1 MNTTQPNRFPQ
12 KKPST
17 PRVPA
22 NPGAVIFAVFASLAL
37 SLTILSCGI
46 GRPGSASTAR
56 AKNADAGRNTGALR
70 VISLAP
76 ASTSILLDLGAGN
89 LLVAT
94 DSWSTRLSGVPA
106 GLPSFDM
113 MKPDIERIAELAP
126 DILLVSAMTEA
137 GSGVNPFERLGGTG
151 MKVVSLPSSADLAGI
166 EADVTLIAG
175 LIGCEDAGKKTIAHM
190 NEAVTHIEKI
200 ARTIPADKRRTVVFE
215 IESAPWIYTFGSGT
229 YLDDLLSR
237 AGAVNAFSREKG
249 WIAVS
254 AEAIIKANPDVIL
267 TNVALG
273 DPVAEI
279 SGRPGWGAVKAV
291 REGRI
296 YRIDNTMSSQPAPA
310 CVRALEEIAEAVYP
324 EYFK

>member
-1 MNTTQPNRFPQ
+1 MH
-12 KKPST
+12 
-17 PRVPA
+17 A
-22 NPGAVIFAVFASLAL
+22 NPAPVIFAVFASLAL

-46 GRPGSASTAR
+46 GRPGSPGSSGDPKAA
-56 AKNADAGRNTGALR
+56 ANKNAGAGRDPLALR

-76 ASTSILLDLGAGN
+76 ASTSILLDLGAEG

-113 MKPDIERIAELAP
+113 MKPDVERIAELAP
-126 DILLVSAMTEA
+126 DLLLVSAITEA

-151 MKVVSLPSSADLAGI
+151 MKVVILPSSADLAGI
-166 EADVTLIAG
+166 EADVTLIAS
-175 LIGCEDAGKKTIAHM
+175 LIGCEDSGKKTIRQM
-190 NEAVTHIEKI
+190 NEAVTRIEKI

-237 AGAVNAFSREKG
+237 AGAINAFAREKG

-267 TNVALG
+267 TNVVSA
-273 DPVAEI
+273 DTVAEI

-291 REGRI
+291 REGRV
-296 YRIDNTMSSQPAPA
+296 YKIDNTASSQPAPA

>member
-1 MNTTQPNRFPQ
+1 MR
-12 KKPST
+12 
-17 PRVPA
+17 A
-22 NPGAVIFAVFASLAL
+22 NPAPVIFAVFASLAL

-46 GRPGSASTAR
+46 GRPGSSGDPKAA
-56 AKNADAGRNTGALR
+56 ANKNAGAGRNPLALR

-76 ASTSILLDLGAGN
+76 ASTSILLDLGAEG

-106 GLPSFDM
+106 GLPSFVRQM
-113 MKPDIERIAELAP
+113 I
-126 DILLVSAMTEA
+126 
-137 GSGVNPFERLGGTG
+137 
-151 MKVVSLPSSADLAGI
+151 
-166 EADVTLIAG
+166 
-175 LIGCEDAGKKTIAHM
+175 
-190 NEAVTHIEKI
+190 EAVTRIEKI

-237 AGAVNAFSREKG
+237 AGAINAFAREKG

-267 TNVALG
+267 TNVVSA

-279 SGRPGWGAVKAV
+279 SERPGWGAVKAV
-291 REGRI
+291 REGRV
-296 YRIDNTMSSQPAPA
+296 YKIDNTASSQPAPA